1 MATEQI
7 YREIAQRTGGNIYL
21 GVVGPVRTGKST
33 FIKRFVEQALL
44 PRIQEESLKERT
56 RDEMPQSAAGRTIM
70 TTEPKFVPEQAIR
83 LELPQGGSFQTRLI
97 DCVGYMVPGALG
109 NKEDS
114 KPRMVKTPW
123 SQEPIPFDEA
133 AEMGTQKVI
142 RDHSTI
148 GIVMTTDGSISDIPR
163 DSYLEAE
170 RRVIGEL
177 KDLGKPFLILLNC
190 TQPETE
196 QARQLAREM
205 EAEYGQ
211 PVTPVNCLDL
221 DGEAIGE
228 LLGQVLYQFPIRQIG
243 IKMPRWINCLDSEHW
258 LQKKLFQGLLELTEE
273 LNRMGDAKNLPI
285 PAQEEI
291 TSLEL
296 EGMDLGTGNVTLRL
310 ELAGQLFYRIISE
323 STGLEIRDESQLM
336 PCVLQM
342 ARDKKA
348 YDRVKNALEQV
359 EATGYGIVMPEME
372 ELQLEE
378 PVIVNQG
385 GKYGVRLSASAPS
398 IHMLRADIDT
408 QISPIVGTEKQSEE
422 LVMSLLRD
430 FEEDPAKL
438 WQSNIFGKSLHELVN
453 EGLQSKLLHIPA
465 DARTRMQETLEQV
478 INEGCAGLI
487 CIIL

>member
-7 YREIAQRTGGNIYL
+7 YQDIAQRTGGNIYL

-44 PRIQEESLKERT
+44 PRIQEENLRART

-83 LELPQGGSFQTRLI
+83 LELPQGGFFQARLI

-109 NKEDS
+109 DKEDS

-123 SQEPIPFDEA
+123 NQEPIPFDQA

-163 DSYLEAE
+163 ESYLEAE
-170 RRVIGEL
+170 RRVVREMQEV
-177 KDLGKPFLILLNC
+177 GKPFLILLNS
-190 TQPETE
+190 TQPEDP
-196 QARQLAREM
+196 RVVQLARELSG
-205 EAEYGQ
+205 EYGQ
-211 PVTPVNCLDL
+211 TVTPINCLDL
-221 DGEAIGE
+221 DGEAIGR
-228 LLGQVLYQFPIRQIG
+228 LLGQVLYEFPIKQIG
-243 IKMPRWINCLDSEHW
+243 VRMPRWVNCLDSGHW
-258 LQKKLFQGLLELTEE
+258 LQKKLFQSLLSLAEGM
-273 LNRMGDAKNLPI
+273 NKMGDARQLPLA
-285 PAQEEI
+285 PQEEI
-291 TSLEL
+291 TALEL
-296 EGMDLGTGNVTLRL
+296 DGMDLGTGQVTLKL
-310 ELAGQLFYRIISE
+310 ELASQLFYQIISE
-323 STGLEIRDESQLM
+323 STGLEIADESQLM

-348 YDRVKNALEQV
+348 YDRVKSALEQV

-398 IHMLRADIDT
+398 IHMLRANIDT

-422 LVMSLLRD
+422 LVVSLLQD
-430 FEEDPAKL
+430 FEENPAKL

-453 EGLQSKLLHIPA
+453 EGLQNKLLHIPA
-465 DARTRMQETLEQV
+465 DARVKMQETLEQV